1 MTSEHEKAEAL
12 KARAKAF
19 AIRVVRLFRA
29 LPKTEE
35 ARLMGRQL
43 LRAATSVAA
52 NYRAATRARSKKE
65 FVSKLGNVVEEAD
78 EAVFWIELLIET
90 NVLEPHRVQD
100 LLDEAE
106 QLLAIFAASYHT
118 ARHSL
123 R

>member
-1 MTSEHEKAEAL
+1 MASEHERAEAL

-19 AIRVVRLFRA
+19 AVRVVRLFRA

-35 ARLMGRQL
+35 ARIMGRQL
-43 LRAATSVAA
+43 LRSATSVAA

-78 EAVFWIELLIET
+78 ETVFWIELLIET
-90 NVLEPHRVQD
+90 DTMEPHRIQD
-100 LLDEAE
+100 LLDEAG
-106 QLLAIFAASYHT
+106 QLLAIFAAPYYT
-118 ARHSL
+118 ARCSL